1 MTKSIDTLQEMLH
14 NGVVEFTYTKKN
26 GETRQARGT
35 KCWDAKIVGENFVAP
50 NGKGSDKTGVVTY
63 WDLDKDAW
71 RCLGMDSLVSVE
83 GFTHKNEFGVE

>member
-1 MTKSIDTLQEMLH
+1 MTKSINTLQEMLY

-50 NGKGSDKTGVVTY
+50 NGRGSEKMGVVTY
-63 WDLDKDAW
+63 WDLEKDAW
-71 RCLGMDSLVSVE
+71 RSLGVESLVSVE
-83 GFTHKNEFGVE
+83 SFTHKSEFGIK